1 MIDLSFENG
10 DLALSDDNDIDTIND
25 ADQVV
30 SHVNARLKM
39 VLGEDYY
46 DTTKGVPWFDAMYS
60 VQTTYEQKSAIL
72 RQTIIRTP
80 EVSRLVRFVYG
91 VDPVQRLAV
100 VEYQAE
106 TIYSTSIS
114 AEVYI

>member
-1 MIDLSFENG
+1 MTDLSFENG
-10 DLALSDDNDIDTIND
+10 DLSLTDNKDIATVSD

-46 DTTKGVPWFDAMYS
+46 DTTKGVPWFDAMYTPL
-60 VQTTYEQKSAIL
+60 TTYEQKSTIL

-80 EVSRLVRFVYG
+80 EVSRLVRFTYG
-91 VDPVQRLAV
+91 IDPVLRRAL
-100 VEYQAE
+100 VEYQGE
-106 TIYSTSIS
+106 TIYGTSVS
-114 AEVYI
+114 EEVYI